1 MYPFVLTLHSW
12 LRWIALL
19 AGLLT
24 TATLL
29 GGHGGGE
36 KPGRSELLGL
46 VCMIALDVQM
56 LLGLILYFGLS
67 PNTAPILADFG
78 AAMRDPV
85 ARFWAVEHLTTMLV
99 AVLLAHAGRVLGRRA
114 AAGPGRRMRMMT
126 CFGLATLLMIIFI
139 PWPGMSAGRPLFRL

>member
-1 MYPFVLTLHSW
+1 MYLSVLTFHSW

-29 GGHGGGE
+29 GGRGGGG
-36 KPGRSELLGL
+36 KPDRSDLLGL

-67 PNTAPILADFG
+67 PNTAAVLADFS
-78 AAMRDPV
+78 ATMRDPV
-85 ARFWAVEHLTTMLV
+85 ARFWGIDHLTSMLV

-114 AAGPGRRMRMMT
+114 APRPGRRMRMMT
-126 CFGLATLLMIIFI
+126 CFGLATLLMIIAT
-139 PWPGMSAGRPLFRL
+139 PWPGLSAGRPLFRI